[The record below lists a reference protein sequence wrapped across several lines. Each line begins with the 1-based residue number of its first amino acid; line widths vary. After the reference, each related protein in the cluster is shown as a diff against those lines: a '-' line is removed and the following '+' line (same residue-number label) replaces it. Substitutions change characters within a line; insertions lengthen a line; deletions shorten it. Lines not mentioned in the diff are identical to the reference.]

1 MNSQKFNKEVYPDD
15 FTEEDKLEFDL
26 LLEQSK
32 MLFPKLA
39 NEEWLISAGIV
50 SYMRKRKMVDIEPP
64 TDEERAQ
71 VKNFYL
77 QENAV
82 FYYEEPKYR
91 LKGLKL
97 RLKIILFF

>member
-50 SYMRKRKMVDIEPP
+50 SYMRKRKIGDTEPP
-64 TDEERAQ
+64 TDEEIAQ
-71 VKNFYL
+71 VKNSYI
-77 QENAV
+77 QEKSV
-82 FYYEEPKYR
+82 YYYEEPKEPIER
-91 LKGLKL
+91 VEIEVKE
-97 RLKIILFF
+97 